1 MSSPYSARAGAVI
14 EAMGAADLS
23 EKRGYLVTLAAV
35 AGVLTATVSASAAVP
50 ATGVVMNGEAVA
62 NKSSIGILGAPGIG
76 TVYMKASGVIA
87 AGARVQQAA
96 DGTIVTDAGAG
107 NARVVVGVALEAAA
121 AGDLIEVA
129 PLAPMILP

>member
-14 EAMGAADLS
+14 EAVGAADLS

-35 AGVLTATVSASAAVP
+35 AGVLTATVSASATVP
-50 ATGVVMNGEAVA
+50 VVGVVMNGEAVA